1 MTIPGRPQHGEAAP
15 YYSRYIDRIAS
26 DDVLAV
32 LEAQRGETTALLGG
46 ISEARSAYRYA
57 PDKWSIREVVSHVN
71 DTERVFLSRAFW
83 FARSFDSPLPDFDQT
98 ICSQAARA
106 DDVPWPRHVEEF
118 GAIRAGTLAFFKNL
132 PAEAW
137 ARTGVASGNSFT
149 VRALAYIVAGHVA
162 HHVAVLKERYS

>member
-1 MTIPGRPQHGEAAP
+1 MAIPGRPQRGEAAP
-15 YYSRYIDRIAS
+15 YYSRYIDRIPS
-26 DDVLAV
+26 EDVLGV
-32 LEAQRGETTALLGG
+32 LEAQLGETTALLGG

-57 PDKWSIREVVSHVN
+57 PDKWSIREVVSHVS

-83 FARSFDSPLPDFDQT
+83 FARGFDSALPDFDQT

-106 DDVPWPRHVEEF
+106 DEVSWARHVEEF
-118 GAIRAGTLAFFKNL
+118 GAVRAGTLAFFKNL

-149 VRALAYIVAGHVA
+149 VRALAYIAAGHVD
-162 HHVAVLKERYS
+162 HHLAVLRERYS